1 MNDSR
6 SAAAPVLPVERTLDE
21 EYPVTLDCRE
31 DLAHILAGRRDY
43 ERARIVC
50 ERVLDGRRRQQGSEH
65 RDTLR
70 CAQRLALLLGKTGDL
85 GNARR
90 MLEAVLRAYARH
102 DGMDDAGAVAAHEAL
117 ADILAAQRAPATVR
131 HADGAAGSQMPSNP
145 VPLR

>member
-6 SAAAPVLPVERTLDE
+6 SAADPVLPDERTLGDE
-21 EYPVTLDCRE
+21 HPVTLDCRE
-31 DLAHILAGRRDY
+31 DLAHTLAGRRDY

-70 CAQRLALLLGKTGDL
+70 CAQRLALLLGKTGDF

-102 DGMDDAGAVAAHEAL
+102 DGLDDAGVVAAHKAL
-117 ADILAAQRAPATVR
+117 ADILAAQGGPATVR
-131 HADGAAGSQMPSNP
+131 HAEGAAGSQAPSNP
-145 VPLR
+145 APLR